1 MSEKPAPPEDLLKND
16 FKDDKD
22 YEKVL
27 KELIDLKFA
36 LDESTI
42 VAFTDQTGRITYVNE
57 KFCHISK
64 YSREELLGQ
73 DHRIINSGFHSKEFI
88 RNIWTTIAG
97 GKIWRGELRNRAKDG
112 SIYWV
117 DTTIVPF
124 LNESGKPYQYVA
136 IRHDITGRKAAE
148 DRLRESEE
156 QLRLFV
162 VHTPTAIAMLDNDLR
177 YVAVSNRWLEE
188 FNISESILGMSHY
201 EIFPE
206 ISEHWREIHR
216 RCLAGAIERND
227 AELFVRQDGSE
238 QWLRWEIRP
247 WYTGANEIGGI
258 IIYTEEI
265 TDRKIA
271 DERIR
276 QQASLLDKTQ
286 DAVMVCDLSQRILFW
301 NKGAERI
308 YGWKSGEVLGR
319 EICDIIC
326 RGDRTMIETALT
338 AMETSDEWQEEIAH
352 FTKEGKKITVVSRWT
367 RVRSE
372 DSKPDY
378 FLVVNS
384 DITAIKRTEEQ
395 LLRAQRMESIGT
407 LAGGIAHD
415 LNNVLSP
422 ILMSVDMLQTDEEIE
437 SKSEPW
443 LSIIKE
449 SAVRGSELIK
459 QVLVFARGAGGE
471 RVEIDLRHLISE
483 LTKILGETLP
493 KTITVKYDIDPELF
507 LVSADPTQV
516 HQVLMNLAVNARD
529 AMPSGGT
536 LKITAHNVF
545 IDEIAARTNIDSRI
559 GNYVLITVEDTG
571 EGISEDV
578 IDRIWDP
585 FYTTKE
591 TGKGTG
597 LGLSTVM
604 SIVKSHNGFI
614 NLYSEPRKGTKFSVY
629 LPASLNETKSDGGN
643 QVSRYRTG
651 SGELILVVDDEA
663 NIRQVTA
670 ATLEKYGYKTVA
682 AADGTEALAVYAQ
695 NQAEIDLVI
704 TDMAMPFMDGAA
716 TVRALRRLNPEL
728 KIIAASGLT
737 DQQQDDIKD
746 LKTDAFLTK
755 PFTAEKLLSTIADVL
770 GDGKNSL

>member
-1 MSEKPAPPEDLLKND
+1 MDNESATTEDLLKKEFNAR
-16 FKDDKD
+16 D

-27 KELIDLKFA
+27 KELVDLKFA

-57 KFCHISK
+57 KFCEISK
-64 YSREELLGQ
+64 YSRDELLGQ
-73 DHRIINSGFHSKEFI
+73 DHRIINSGFHPKDFI

-97 GKIWRGELRNRAKDG
+97 GKVWRGELRNRAKDG

-124 LNESGKPYQYVA
+124 LNQAGKPYQYVA

-162 VHTPTAIAMLDNDLR
+162 VHTPAAIAMLDRDLR
-177 YVAVSNRWLEE
+177 YVAVSNRWIEE
-188 FNISESILGMSHY
+188 FDLPGSILGLSHY
-201 EIFPE
+201 EVFPE
-206 ISEHWREIHR
+206 IDEHWKAIHR
-216 RCLAGAIERND
+216 RALEGTVERDD
-227 AELFVRQDGSE
+227 AELFIRQDGTR

-258 IIYTEEI
+258 IIFTEDI
-265 TDRKIA
+265 TSRKKA

-286 DAVMVCDLSQRILFW
+286 DAVLVCDLSQRVVFW

-308 YGWKSGEVLGR
+308 YGWKSGEVLGK
-319 EICDIIC
+319 EICEVIC
-326 RGDRTMIETALT
+326 QGDRAMIEKALK
-338 AMETSDEWQEEIAH
+338 AMETGDEWQEEIAH
-352 FTKEGKKITVVSRWT
+352 FTNAGKKITVVSRWT
-367 RVRSE
+367 RVRNE
-372 DSKPDY
+372 ENKPDY

-422 ILMSVDMLQTDEEIE
+422 ILMSVDMLQSDEEIE
-437 SKSEPW
+437 PKTEPW

-449 SAVRGSELIK
+449 SALRGSELIK
-459 QVLVFARGAGGE
+459 QVMVFARGAEGE
-471 RVEIDLRHLISE
+471 RVEIELRHLILE
-483 LTKILGETLP
+483 LTKILTETLP
-493 KTITVKYDIDPELF
+493 KTITVKYNIDPELA
-507 LVSADPTQV
+507 LVSADPTQI

-529 AMPSGGT
+529 AMPAGGT
-536 LKITAHNVF
+536 LKITAHNIF
-545 IDEIAARTNIDSRI
+545 IDEITARTNIDARA
-559 GNYVLITVEDTG
+559 GNYVLLTVEDTG
-571 EGISEDV
+571 EGIPEDV
-578 IDRIWDP
+578 LERIWDP
-585 FYTTKE
+585 FYTTKD

-597 LGLSTVM
+597 LGLSTVLT
-604 SIVKSHNGFI
+604 IVKSHRGFI
-614 NLYSEPRKGTKFSVY
+614 NLYSEPRRGTKFSVY
-629 LPASLNETKSDGGN
+629 LPASTKAGKTASGE
-643 QVSRYRTG
+643 QTSRYQTG
-651 SGELILVVDDEA
+651 NGEMVLVVDDEA
-663 NIRQVTA
+663 NIRQATA
-670 ATLEKYGYKTVA
+670 ATLEKYGYQTLTA
-682 AADGTEALAVYAQ
+682 GDGTEALAVFAQ
-695 NQAEIDLVI
+695 RQSEIDLVI

-716 TVRALRRLNPEL
+716 TIRALRKLNPDL

-737 DQQQDDIKD
+737 DQQKDDIKD

-755 PFTAEKLLSTIADVL
+755 PFTAEKLLTTIASVIANE
-770 GDGKNSL
+770 KNGS